1 MLDRYNREI
10 NYLRISVTDLCNYR
24 CKYCMKEDGIVLNHH
39 QEIISYEE
47 IQRLVIF
54 LAKKGI
60 NKIRIS
66 GGEPLVRKDIDQLF
80 YLLKDVEGIKEK
92 CLTTNGSLLDKH
104 LTVLKECGFTTIN
117 ISLDTLNEDKYYQI
131 TRRGNLKKVLQNID
145 LAIQNF
151 AKVKINVVY
160 IKGFNDDEIDQFI
173 EFAKT
178 KKVIVRFIELMPIGE
193 AKNFNYSSL
202 DEIINNHCNLV
213 KIKDDGVSELYKT
226 SDEQGLIGFIRPLS
240 HTFCHRCNKLR
251 LTSLGKIKPC
261 LFSNEEIDVKGL
273 SDDSLEEVF
282 NKILQNKPIN
292 KENVQLTTRTMNEI
306 GG

>member
-66 GGEPLVRKDIDQLF
+66 GGEPLVRKDIDRLF

-202 DEIINNHCNLV
+202 DEIINNHCDLV

-273 SDDSLEEVF
+273 SDDLLEEVF